1 MILDV
6 FREKVINKILNKKE
20 DQFQKRFDFQ
30 SIKKVACLVDVDQ
43 FPGLDLITLIK
54 KELQLPKAE
63 ICVLGYTAKQLS
75 VESEGFPVFFQ
86 KEIGKLGKIKST
98 SVKDFVNAEYDV
110 LINFFTENKF
120 PLLVVSGSIKANVK
134 VGFSEADPRCNDVLI
149 NCKPENEAMFLKEV
163 KTYLKVI
170 TK

>member
-6 FREKVINKILNKKE
+6 FREKVINKILNSKE
-20 DQFQKRFDFQ
+20 GQSKKRFDFQ
-30 SIKKVACLVDVDQ
+30 NIKKVACLVDVDQ
-43 FPGLDLITLIK
+43 FPNLDLVSGIK
-54 KELQLPKAE
+54 KQLQLPKAE
-63 ICVLGYTAKQLS
+63 VCVLGYTAKQLS
-75 VESEGFPVFFQ
+75 VESEEFPVFFQ
-86 KEIGKLGKIKST
+86 KEIGKLGKIKSV
-98 SVKDFVNAEYDV
+98 SVQDFISSDYDV
-110 LINFFTENKF
+110 LINFFTQNKF

-134 VGFSEADPRCNDVLI
+134 VGFSEIDQRCNDVLI